1 MGISEIIAIISVV
14 MSFASTLIA
23 ALAISHST
31 HIQNQTLAHDNYGAM
46 KAWFE
51 KTAYIMKS
59 LYLRHPTTADKEGIS
74 KSLVDLSA
82 SIDMGRLFFKNQLDG
97 DYKINKPEVFRG
109 RRVLVLDV
117 VVLYFDIFLN
127 GLQEENQDI
136 LWGLQRAFI
145 SEMIQILEKNKTA
158 SHIIEYDYID
168 EDDIIDIKNIN
179 NEQFRKV
186 LLSEDIIKAVK
197 ERKLSLQDLKQS
209 KTRKKIKRAA
219 SASTATKPKA

>member
-1 MGISEIIAIISVV
+1 MELSEIIAIISVV

-23 ALAISHST
+23 ALAIKHST
-31 HIQNQTLAHDNYGAM
+31 HIQNQTLAHDNYGSM
-46 KAWFE
+46 KHWFE

-59 LYLRHPTTADKEGIS
+59 LYLRHPTNADKEGIS

-82 SIDMGRLFFKNQLDG
+82 SIDMGRLFFKNKLDG

-127 GLQEENQDI
+127 GLQEENQDV

>member
-1 MGISEIIAIISVV
+1 
-14 MSFASTLIA
+14 
-23 ALAISHST
+23 
-31 HIQNQTLAHDNYGAM
+31 
-46 KAWFE
+46 
-51 KTAYIMKS
+51 
-59 LYLRHPTTADKEGIS
+59 
-74 KSLVDLSA
+74 
-82 SIDMGRLFFKNQLDG
+82 MGRLFFKNQLDG

-117 VVLYFDIFLN
+117 VVMYFDIFLN